1 MQLGERTSH
10 PLFGHAPRW
19 CFERSWGL
27 GETGHDPSCAQTQ
40 LDLQENMGMA
50 DLVCTCEWSEF
61 PSGHLSR
68 KSVAGVRPEVLMER
82 NQPQMTCAR
91 SLETRVVGHG

>member
-1 MQLGERTSH
+1 M
-10 PLFGHAPRW
+10 
-19 CFERSWGL
+19 

-82 NQPQMTCAR
+82 NQPQMTCAW